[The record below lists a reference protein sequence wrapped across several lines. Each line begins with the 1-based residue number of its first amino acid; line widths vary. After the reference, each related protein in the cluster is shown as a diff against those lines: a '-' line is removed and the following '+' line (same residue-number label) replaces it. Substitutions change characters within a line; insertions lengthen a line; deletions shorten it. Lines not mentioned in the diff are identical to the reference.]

1 MSAEKDQSA
10 GASPPYSA
18 TASQSS
24 TQTWPSEEEDSKGQL
39 EAETLQDETLFPEEE
54 ESLEE
59 EEYVGE
65 EEYLEEEEYQEM
77 EESLEEEEYMGE
89 EEYLEEEENLFE
101 KYLQEGEYLEDGEY
115 LEEKKCLKESV
126 WMKKSIWKE
135 LRIPAMLGISE
146 ERDADE
152 PGMGGN
158 HLLMQEGP
166 RFITLNRQ
174 LVGVGALSCVPGPVA
189 SSLRCACNMQRHF
202 LFMSVPKK
210 GCGPHFCSA
219 LAILSTLLT
228 SSASDRAHGK
238 SEYQRLW
245 GLPGVHMLFGLGP
258 QGPDLDS
265 ECSEMPW
272 IFLVQKNQES
282 DSSTKSFSSP
292 DAGPSQATTFS
303 ELPVM
308 SAIPPPVSESPSDS
322 SDSGVMLPTS
332 YMRSQA
338 SQTKWNYEGN
348 LATSLSKSKTEQE
361 TAALTITKSDLKAY
375 DATGVQQE
383 EENAMEYVSK
393 DFWDESGDKLE
404 EEDLDDNF
412 LSSSYQT
419 VFKAIIRE
427 LAAHNELEEEFDI
440 SLEMLLESKNRM
452 KLGALLKK
460 DYGKFKETILWIMRR
475 REIQKLAGMTTLTF
489 HLLTEPPTIEEPK
502 TEEIKKP
509 RRTVRRRKKLE
520 LDTQWMKTRPKV
532 HRDDGKLIFYPS
544 KNVFQILFPDRTGQI
559 HYPSG
564 NLAVL
569 ISCTNVRKFTYII
582 LEDCTKG
589 WVRALINNSGHA
601 TFYDE
606 NGDFWLSLSFNLGFY
621 FAKGQR
627 PKAWN
632 WWDLS
637 IHVHAPP
644 VQPISLK
651 INRYIQVQIRS
662 QDKIIFC
669 FTHKKKRICLNLGT
683 RYKFIRPEVLS
694 KMKNKAILEVEP
706 GPTAQKIQI
715 LLGKMSRILNF
726 LTVPDLENFTEAIKI
741 FLKDNMLLKK
751 RRSL

>member
-126 WMKKSIWKE
+126 WMKK
-135 LRIPAMLGISE
+135 RIPAMLGISE

-210 GCGPHFCSA
+210 NSSQLIHHRKPGLILMEGPMERVSIRGSGAF
-219 LAILSTLLT
+219 LVSTC
-228 SSASDRAHGK
+228 SSAWVPKGQIWTQSA
-238 SEYQRLW
+238 QRC
-245 GLPGVHMLFGLGP
+245 PGF
-258 QGPDLDS
+258 
-265 ECSEMPW
+265 
-272 IFLVQKNQES
+272 
-282 DSSTKSFSSP
+282 SSYKKTKSLTPPQSPLGKNSP